1 MTPDSI
7 PGLRTGFKY
16 PDGTGMPPIDEPG
29 VATAWLRGNPS
40 RGEDLV
46 KRLGHHGARELA
58 VPAGDKEMR
67 RGAGDA
73 PAMSEV
79 ALERGAGRSME
90 WEQATFMELRF
101 PDE

>member
-1 MTPDSI
+1 MTPDGI

-16 PDGTGMPPIDEPG
+16 PDGKGMPQIDEPG
-29 VATAWLRGNPS
+29 AATAWWWGNPS

-46 KRLGHHGARELA
+46 KRLDHHGPRELA

-73 PAMSEV
+73 LAMGEV
-79 ALERGAGRSME
+79 AVEGSTGRGEIGR
-90 WEQATFMELRF
+90 AHV
-101 PDE
+101 